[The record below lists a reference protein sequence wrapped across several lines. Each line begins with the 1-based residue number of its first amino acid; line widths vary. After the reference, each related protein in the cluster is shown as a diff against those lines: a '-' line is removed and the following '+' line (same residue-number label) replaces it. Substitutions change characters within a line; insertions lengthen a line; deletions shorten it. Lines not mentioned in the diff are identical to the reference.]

1 MSWQQ
6 SGVGRKDQSLATNSS
21 CLVADGWQ
29 KQPICA
35 AHRCNIKGG
44 ETEGWIIMVFSLHY
58 SHYHFAIQPMVWHVK
73 KAPKKKRQWSEP
85 SPVPLFQWA
94 SSFRYQSPASCW
106 PQRGSIFSIGSFAKK
121 IGKRI
126 FHSSASRRSGQKY
139 LSFSLGKLPYTQ
151 KHPSVFGC
159 KSLCLVVKPPLLVC
173 GFDPSEKY

>member
-1 MSWQQ
+1 
-6 SGVGRKDQSLATNSS
+6 
-21 CLVADGWQ
+21 
-29 KQPICA
+29 
-35 AHRCNIKGG
+35 
-44 ETEGWIIMVFSLHY
+44 
-58 SHYHFAIQPMVWHVK
+58 MVWHVR
-73 KAPKKKRQWSEP
+73 KAPKKNLSMVWP

-106 PQRGSIFSIGSFAKK
+106 PQRVSIFSIGSFAKK

-173 GFDPSEKY
+173 AFDPSEKYESQLGSLFPIYGKMFQTTNQISIPSLVWLLKSYFSSLFWLGEIINVHQKLVHLQL